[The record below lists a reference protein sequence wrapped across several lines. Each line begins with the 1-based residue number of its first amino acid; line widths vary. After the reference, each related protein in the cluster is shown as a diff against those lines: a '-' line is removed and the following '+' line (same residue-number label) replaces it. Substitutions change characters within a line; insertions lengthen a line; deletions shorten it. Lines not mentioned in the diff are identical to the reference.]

1 MSIVCTS
8 GGFDPLHYGHIQ
20 YLREAS
26 KLADEHIVILNGNS
40 FLLRKKGYY
49 CFDAEERRDIL
60 LSFPFVHRVFI
71 LNRDNDDT
79 VNSAL
84 YYVRPT
90 IFAKGGD
97 RGPGNVP
104 EEEVCLKLGIDIV
117 YGVGGNDK
125 FNSSSDI
132 IARAFRMKYGKEFLT
147 AFA

>member
-49 CFDAEERRDIL
+49 CFDAEERREIL
-60 LSFPFVHRVFI
+60 LSFPFVNRVFLI
-71 LNRDNDDT
+71 NIEDDT

-84 YYVRPT
+84 YFIRPD

-97 RGPGNVP
+97 RGLGNVP
-104 EEEVCLKLGIDIV
+104 EEKLCAKYGIEIA

-132 IARAFRMKYGKEFLT
+132 IARAFRMKYGKELLT
-147 AFA
+147 AFV